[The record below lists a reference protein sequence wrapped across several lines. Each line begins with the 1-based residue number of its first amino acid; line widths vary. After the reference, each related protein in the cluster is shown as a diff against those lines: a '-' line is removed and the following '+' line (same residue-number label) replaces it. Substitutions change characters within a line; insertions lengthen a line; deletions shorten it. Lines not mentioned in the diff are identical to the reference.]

1 MDEVG
6 ELRARIRK
14 LERDN
19 RMTKWGVALLG
30 LVIATTT
37 VLFWWTLNRGH
48 LDVKE
53 ITVRD
58 ASGAEIAHLG
68 EDKYG
73 TCLQL
78 SVRSAAS
85 NATLCVDPYYGAN
98 LDLSNRNPKT
108 QVHLSAGTKLYE
120 SVGGRLVPGLHI
132 EGENGQNAFHVNVG
146 SDAKLFLGR
155 SETENSVTLSGGNGG
170 SLRIVGP
177 EGRELLTVPH

>member
-1 MDEVG
+1 MTELD
-6 ELRARIRK
+6 ELRAQIQK

-30 LVIATTT
+30 LVTATAT

-58 ASGAEIAHLG
+58 GSGAEIAHLG
-68 EDKYG
+68 GDKYG
-73 TCLQL
+73 TCLKL

-108 QVHLSAGTKLYE
+108 KVLLSAGTKLYE
-120 SVGGRLVPGLHI
+120 SVGGRLMPGLHI
-132 EGENGQNAFHVNVG
+132 EGEDGQNAFHVNVG

-155 SETENSVTLSGGNGG
+155 SETENSVTLLGGNQV
-170 SLRIVGP
+170 SLQVVGQNK
-177 EGRELLTVPH
+177 ELLKVPH